1 VYGAYSKET
10 LTRALRTAANK
21 LEGIQSVV
29 TSWQFSEEIME
40 PVTGPYHP
48 EVAEIGPHQRPVCL
62 TSI

>member
-1 VYGAYSKET
+1 
-10 LTRALRTAANK
+10 
-21 LEGIQSVV
+21 
-29 TSWQFSEEIME
+29 ME